1 MGIERIKALEGRYG
15 HQKVAPHIADHP
27 FDLALVVALAGTT
40 EPVIEQVVGLESR
53 EGPGAFTASITQD
66 PGHGQLGVVVED
78 ALGNSAQEGEGRH
91 VAVQEGLGGLRR
103 VGLDEAPSLWGRSR
117 TKQWAFCSTPPML
130 TRASPKSH
138 WGMSWRM
145 GQRDEHL
152 LGPAAML
159 PHVVLDRGVLAA
171 EPMLVPEPLEDP
183 LGCVALLPGTP
194 EVVYQDPVDDAG
206 EGLFLS
212 LSKG

>member
-1 MGIERIKALEGRYG
+1 MGQVQDEAVGFLFHPADA
-15 HQKVAPHIADHP
+15 HQGLSKVA
-27 FDLALVVALAGTT
+27 L
-40 EPVIEQVVGLESR
+40 
-53 EGPGAFTASITQD
+53 
-66 PGHGQLGVVVED
+66 
-78 ALGNSAQEGEGRH
+78 
-91 VAVQEGLGGLRR
+91 
-103 VGLDEAPSLWGRSR
+103 
-117 TKQWAFCSTPPML
+117 
-130 TRASPKSH
+130 
-138 WGMSWRM
+138 GMSWRM